1 MMGMVINGGDDDGT
15 GDDGGGVDS
24 GYVYQAP
31 TVC

>member
-1 MMGMVINGGDDDGT
+1 MVMVINGGDDDGT

>member
-1 MMGMVINGGDDDGT
+1 MGMVINGGDDDGT